1 MHYWAQCYFLLTFPL
16 SQEDPL
22 SLVARQLASTLHVNS
37 DRILLQWK
45 TTDLDVGDTP
55 AKLGISAV
63 DILGML
69 QENVTATVG

>member
-1 MHYWAQCYFLLTFPL
+1 MSLFPVNSLPL

-22 SLVARQLASTLHVNS
+22 SLVARQLSHTLNVNT

-45 TTDLDVGDTP
+45 TTDLDVVNTP

-63 DILGML
+63 DILGKP
-69 QENVTATVG
+69 Q